1 MEYNKM
7 KSISLSVN
15 VLRAAML
22 CCGTKDVRYYLQ
34 GVCISDQAVIATD
47 GHIMFKHDLSSQT
60 GDENKYIV
68 HHEDLKTLFK
78 NLDKKTSHVDF
89 VRLDNAYYFMIG
101 EYKQFV
107 ALIDGKYPDIDR
119 VIQSAERAILC
130 SEGIKQIRLNHEYL
144 MLVNKVTKALKL
156 HKFDYPFFDFSTST
170 DTCIISYE
178 TCSVKMYYM
187 PCRTR

>member
-1 MEYNKM
+1 M
-7 KSISLSVN
+7 KSISLPVN
-15 VLRAAML
+15 VLKAAVL
-22 CCGTKDVRYYLQ
+22 CCGTNDVRYYLQ

-47 GHIMFKHDLSSQT
+47 GHIMFKHGLSNTQS

-68 HHEDLKTLFK
+68 HHEDLKTLLK
-78 NLDKKTSHVDF
+78 NLNKKTTHVDF
-89 VRLDNAYYFMIG
+89 VKLDNAYYFIS
-101 EYKQFV
+101 EDYKQLV

-119 VIQSAERAILC
+119 VIQSAERAILG

-156 HKFDYPFFDFSTST
+156 QKFDYPFFDFSTST
-170 DTCIISYE
+170 DTCTISYE
-178 TCSVKMYYM
+178 TCDVKMYYM

>member
-1 MEYNKM
+1 M

-15 VLRAAML
+15 VLKAAAL
-22 CCGTKDVRYYLQ
+22 CCGTNNVRYYLQ
-34 GVCISDQAVIATD
+34 GVCISDQAIIATD
-47 GHIMFKHDLSSQT
+47 GRIMFKHELSSQS
-60 GDENKYIV
+60 DNENKYII
-68 HHEDLKTLFK
+68 HCEDLKTLFK
-78 NLDKKTSHVDF
+78 NLDKKVTNIDF
-89 VRLDNAYYFMIG
+89 VKIDNSYYFMSG

-107 ALIDGKYPDIDR
+107 ALIDGKYPDIAR
-119 VIQSAERAILC
+119 VIQSAERAILG

-178 TCSVKMYYM
+178 TCNAKMYYM
-187 PCRTR
+187 PCRTK